1 MLQMIRFGRRVM
13 AEQDPIAAMKAR
25 WSYIQPF
32 LFPFLH
38 EEVDP
43 LTAKHEQLVYV
54 LDTIGL
60 EAYVRAEAGGRGR
73 PREDRRAIARAFVAK
88 AVLGLPTTRA
98 LIERLAVDAS
108 LRRICGWERRAEVP
122 SEPTFSRAFQEF
134 AEEGLIDRIH
144 QALVERS
151 FEGRI
156 VGVVARDAT
165 EIEAREKPAP
175 KDDEPPPPA
184 APPRKRG
191 RPRKDQPATPRVLS
205 RLERQPSQAFDEM
218 CAELPIQCDVG
229 TKTNSKGFKESWTGY
244 KAHIDV
250 ACGQIPVSLIL
261 TSASLHDSQ
270 AAIPLMTMT
279 EARIAYLYEVMDAA
293 YDAENIHQR
302 SQTRGHVAVIDPNY
316 RADSARK
323 EEWAAEVERRKLIN
337 MPDFDDVIY
346 DFRTMAERVNAR
358 LKDEFGGRF
367 VRVRG
372 AVKVKCH
379 LMFGI
384 LALTADQLLRLFTAD
399 PAPA

>member
-1 MLQMIRFGRRVM
+1 M

-25 WSYIQPF
+25 WSCIQPY
-32 LFPFLH
+32 LFPFLR

-43 LTAKHEQLVYV
+43 LTAKLGQLVYV
-54 LDTIGL
+54 LETIGL

-88 AVLGLPTTRA
+88 AVLGLPATKA
-98 LIERLAVDAS
+98 LIERLLVDGS

-122 SEPTFSRAFQEF
+122 SEATFSRAFQEF
-134 AEEGLIDRIH
+134 ADEGLIDRIH

-151 FEGRI
+151 LEGRI

-165 EIEAREKPAP
+165 EIEAREKPAA
-175 KDDEPPPPA
+175 KDDEPPPPP
-184 APPRKRG
+184 APPRKPG
-191 RPRKDQPATPRVLS
+191 RPRKDQPAPPRSVS
-205 RLERQPSQAFDEM
+205 RLERQPGQTLAQM
-218 CAELPIQCDVG
+218 CADLPTQCDVG
-229 TKTNSKGFKESWTGY
+229 TKKNSKGFKESWTGY

-250 ACGQIPVSLIL
+250 ACGQIPVSCIL

-279 EARIAYLYEVMDAA
+279 AERIDYLYEAMDAA
-293 YDAENIHQR
+293 YDAEAIHQH
-302 SQTRGHVAVIDPNY
+302 SQTLGHVAVIDPNY
-316 RADSARK
+316 RADRARK
-323 EEWAAEVERRKLIN
+323 EQWAAEVKRRKLIN

-358 LKDEFGGRF
+358 LKDEFGGRV

-384 LALTADQLLRLFTAD
+384 LALTADQLIRLFKSD
-399 PAPA
+399 PVPA

>member
-1 MLQMIRFGRRVM
+1 M
-13 AEQDPIAAMKAR
+13 AEQDPIAAMRAR
-25 WSYIQPF
+25 WSYIQPY
-32 LFPFLH
+32 LFPFLR
-38 EEVDP
+38 EEIP
-43 LTAKHEQLVYV
+43 SLTAKLEQLIYV

-60 EAYVRAEAGGRGR
+60 EAYVRAEVSRRGR

-98 LIERLAVDAS
+98 LIERLTVDAS
-108 LRRICGWERRAEVP
+108 VRRICGWERRAEIP

-134 AEEGLIDRIH
+134 ADEGLIDRIH

-151 FEGRI
+151 LEGRI

-165 EIEAREKPAP
+165 EIEAREKPVP
-175 KDDEPPPPA
+175 KDDDPPPPPA
-184 APPRKRG
+184 PPRRPG
-191 RPRKDQPATPRVLS
+191 RPRKDEPAPARAPS
-205 RLERQPSQAFDEM
+205 RLELQPGQTLAQM
-218 CAELPIQCDVG
+218 CADLPTQCDVG
-229 TKTNSKGFKESWTGY
+229 TKKNSKGFKESWTGY

-250 ACGQIPVSLIL
+250 ACGQIPVSVIL

-279 EARIAYLYEVMDAA
+279 TERIDYLYEAMDAA
-293 YDAENIHQR
+293 YDADAIHKN
-302 SQTRGHVAVIDPNY
+302 SQALGHVAVIDPNY
-316 RADSARK
+316 RADHALA
-323 EEWAAEVERRKLIN
+323 EQWAAEVKRCSFIN
-337 MPDFDDVIY
+337 MPDCDDVIY
-346 DFRTMAERVNAR
+346 DFRTMAERINAR

-384 LALTADQLLRLFTAD
+384 LALTVDQLIRLFKYD
-399 PAPA
+399 PVPA

>member
-1 MLQMIRFGRRVM
+1 M

-25 WSYIQPF
+25 WSYIQPY
-32 LFPFLH
+32 LFPVLR

-43 LTAKHEQLVYV
+43 LTAKLEQLISV

-60 EAYVRAEAGGRGR
+60 EAYVRAEVGGRGR
-73 PREDRRAIARAFVAK
+73 PPDDRRAIARAFVAK

-98 LIERLAVDAS
+98 LIERLTVDAS
-108 LRRICGWERRAEVP
+108 VRRICGWERRAEIP

-134 AEEGLIDRIH
+134 AGEGLIDRIH
-144 QALVERS
+144 KALVERS
-151 FEGRI
+151 LEGRI

-175 KDDEPPPPA
+175 KDDEPPPPP
-184 APPRKRG
+184 APPRKPG
-191 RPRKDQPATPRVLS
+191 RPRKDEPAPARAPS
-205 RLERQPSQAFDEM
+205 RLERQPGQTLALM
-218 CAELPIQCDVG
+218 CADLPTQCDVG
-229 TKTNSKGFKESWTGY
+229 TKKNSKGVKESWTGY

-250 ACGQIPVSLIL
+250 ACGQIPVSFIL
-261 TSASLHDSQ
+261 TAASLHDSQ
-270 AAIPLMTMT
+270 AAFPLMTMT
-279 EARIAYLYEVMDAA
+279 GARIAYLYEVMDAA
-293 YDAENIHQR
+293 YDADAIHQH
-302 SQTRGHVAVIDPNY
+302 SQTLGHVAVIDPNY
-316 RADSARK
+316 RADRALK
-323 EEWAAEVERRKLIN
+323 DQWAAEVNRCKLIN

-384 LALTADQLLRLFTAD
+384 LALTADQLIRLFKYD
-399 PAPA
+399 PVPA